1 MGQKQFVTEDDI
13 REMVIEELQKYRV
26 LKVRFHNQQER
37 TAFGAELL
45 FPELK
50 PKPDDQGKKYIRYI
64 QIKRALGEALDENE
78 RKILEMKYMNTKV
91 LNDDYI
97 YTVIGIKRR
106 TFYRKK
112 KSAVINFAD
121 ALGMI

>member
-1 MGQKQFVTEDDI
+1 LGQQNLITEEDI
-13 REMVIEELQKYRV
+13 RTLVIEELQKYRV
-26 LKVRFHNQQER
+26 LKVRFQNQQER

-50 PKPDDQGKKYIRYI
+50 PKQNDQDKKYIRYI
-64 QIKRALGEALDENE
+64 QVKRVLEEALDEDE
-78 RKILEMKYMNTKV
+78 SRILEMKYMNTKV

-97 YTVIGIKRR
+97 YTVLGIKRR